1 MFSLNKKNG
10 KNLKFFSMTIF
21 ILFTVNTHTYWDFD
35 PKRGYGELDYTP
47 AYECYRFDTGK
58 LCEESNQNNNSKLD
72 ISENIDEIMNK
83 VLNGNEEILNQYSSD
98 ELKTIRNT
106 IYAKKGYIFKNKDL
120 KKYFSKKS
128 WYKGYTSDENQ
139 ISLSSDE
146 KTFIDIVKSYE

>member
-1 MFSLNKKNG
+1 ML
-10 KNLKFFSMTIF
+10 IF
-21 ILFTVNTHTYWDFD
+21 ILFAVNTYTYWDFD

-47 AYECYRFDTGK
+47 AYECYHLNTGE

-72 ISENIDEIMNK
+72 ISENVYEIMNQI
-83 VLNGNEEILNQYSSD
+83 LNGNEEILNQYSSD